1 MTRVAV
7 GLNGVPIFM
16 AVTLGK
22 AASYHEDA
30 ATEKSLRVP
39 RSLT

>member
-16 AVTLGK
+16 AAIPGK

-30 ATEKSLRVP
+30 ATE
-39 RSLT
+39 